1 MIGIGGSHM
10 KHLKIK
16 SLALLLILSLS
27 VIPVFAGGSKEAEPA
42 VENTSGFDNPVLDI
56 AVFGGGYGDAYW
68 YEIVERFEEAYPG
81 VTVNMQISPTIGA
94 IITPQIASGNWPD
107 FMCCN
112 GNDTMG
118 LITTM
123 KREKAILD
131 ITDVYDGPALDD
143 PSVTLRDK
151 MMPGLLESNKYAPY
165 GDGRIYFAPF
175 NCGPT
180 GLVYNKTLF
189 EKNGWEL
196 PKTWDDFYALGD
208 EAAKQGISL
217 ITYPG
222 IYPYYWEHMII
233 AAITAHAG
241 VDAINAI
248 MSYQEGSW
256 NNPEVIEVLE
266 EFVRM
271 ANGYVLPGSEA
282 LNHTQSQSE
291 VMMDHALFISTGNWV
306 ESEMADAP
314 RTEGF
319 EFAMAPAPTVTEEE
333 TSYIRND
340 GDTFI
345 IPAQADNTELAKEFL
360 RFLYTDE
367 SVKLFAEKSNGVY
380 ALADALD
387 LIKGI
392 VSDGVYGMYSVN
404 NQPGV
409 RSVVAVLDAVPT
421 GCNVVPN
428 DVIWNP
434 VPDVLAGRLSITDW
448 VNQIETAYAEIRTFM

>member
-1 MIGIGGSHM
+1 MR
-10 KHLKIK
+10 KTKFK
-16 SLALLLILSLS
+16 SLVMFLIVFISAFAL
-27 VIPVFAGGSKEAEPA
+27 FAQGSGEKVAA
-42 VENTSGFDNPVLDI
+42 ENTSGFEDPVLNI
-56 AVFGGGYGDAYW
+56 AVFGGGYGDEYW
-68 YEIVERFEEAYPG
+68 YQIVEMFEEAYPG
-81 VTVNMQISPTIGA
+81 VTVNMQISPTIGQ
-94 IITPQIASGNWPD
+94 IITPQIAAGDWPD

-112 GNDTMG
+112 GNDTQG

-131 ITDVYDGPALDD
+131 ITDVFDSPALGEEG
-143 PSVTLRDK
+143 VTLREK
-151 MMPGLLESNKYAPY
+151 MMPGLLDSRKYAPY

-196 PKTWDDFYALGD
+196 PKTWDEFYALGE
-208 EAAKQGISL
+208 EAAQQGISL
-217 ITYPG
+217 FTYPG
-222 IYPYYWEHMII
+222 IYPYYWEHMLI

-248 MSYQEGSW
+248 MSYEENSW
-256 NNPEVIEVLE
+256 DNPEVREVLE

-271 ANGYVLPGSEA
+271 AQGYVLPGSEA

-291 VMMDHALFISTGNWV
+291 LMMDHALFISTGNWV

-319 EFAMAPAPTVTEEE
+319 VFAMAPAPCVSEDE

-345 IPAQADNTELAKEFL
+345 IPAEADNTELAKEFL

-380 ALADALD
+380 ATADALD
-387 LIKGI
+387 LVEGI

-409 RSVVAVLDAVPT
+409 NAVVAVLDAVPD
-421 GCNVVPN
+421 GCNVVPM

-434 VPDVLAGRLSITDW
+434 VPDVLAGRMTIDQW
-448 VNQIETAYAEIRTFM
+448 IDQIETAYAEIRSYM